1 MHGTTVQ
8 SLSLQQ
14 DLLLATCQDGSLLLL
29 SSSSFLPLSFLPP
42 RSILHAELLAPEEA
56 PDPSHVFAL
65 LHQQAATHQSLLLAQ
80 IRFGCFAILDEEYHE
95 ESFLLLSRRHIL
107 SLHHHLKTPPE
118 QSSLT
123 FAVFQMHVATTHHHL
138 QRLLNAHAFADAYA
152 FAAQN
157 QIDPSVVFHRHVLF
171 LMSAWKSSQSEKTDQ
186 TDQSEKN
193 SQNSQSDQN
202 SQSSQST
209 HNTQSAKNAW
219 AMAPCADCSALFA
232 VLAEAPSSLFAFALT
247 RDALPSRATVAA
259 LLSFCLAQL
268 QTRHETDPAVTLLAL
283 KWRLYSL
290 LLARGL
296 PATAGTWLV
305 DARCRDD
312 A

>member
-157 QIDPSVVFHRHVLF
+157 QIDPSVVFHRHILF
-171 LMSAWKSSQSEKTDQ
+171 LMSDWKG
-186 TDQSEKN
+186 
-193 SQNSQSDQN
+193 SQNE
-202 SQSSQST
+202 QSSQST

-219 AMAPCADCSALFA
+219 AVAPCADCSALFA

>member
-1 MHGTTVQ
+1 M
-8 SLSLQQ
+8 
-14 DLLLATCQDGSLLLL
+14 
-29 SSSSFLPLSFLPP
+29 
-42 RSILHAELLAPEEA
+42 PEEA

-80 IRFGCFAILDEEYHE
+80 IRFGCFAILGEEYHE

-138 QRLLNAHAFADAYA
+138 QRLLNAHAFADAYT
-152 FAAQN
+152 FAAQH
-157 QIDPSVVFHRHVLF
+157 QIDSSLVFHRHVLF
-171 LMSAWKSSQSEKTDQ
+171 LMSAWKS
-186 TDQSEKN
+186 EKN
-193 SQNSQSDQN
+193 SQNDQSDESDQN

-219 AMAPCADCSALFA
+219 AVASCADCSALFA